1 MPGPNKNQSVPDR
14 YTWEG
19 VRGYVLS
26 EHASNRT
33 MRQICHDINQSAGP
47 GKHNITHRTIQLI
60 IAGKEPRNAA
70 IRDTLGLPVLAP
82 APVCPACGIV
92 HVAMRCPASR
102 KPGKPRLPRLDRRR
116 LALELLGVLNG

>member
-33 MRQICHDINQSAGP
+33 MRQICHDINQQAGP

-60 IAGKEPRNAA
+60 IAGKEPQNAA
-70 IRDTLGLPVLAP
+70 IRDTLGLPILAP
-82 APVCPACGIV
+82 APICPACGV
-92 HVAMRCPASR
+92 AHVRPGPASR

-116 LALELLGVLNG
+116 LALELIGILNA